1 MFEKKLAAALS
12 AAVLVGAGHMATVSA
27 ATPSL
32 AEAVPE
38 NQRNSHWFSDAEKL
52 LQQAAQR
59 EVNHKRG
66 AAKNVIL
73 FLGDGM
79 GISTVTAGRI
89 FAGQQQGMSGEENL
103 LSFERLPYSGLIKT
117 YNTNQQVP
125 DSAGTMSAI
134 ITGVKT
140 RAGVLS
146 VDQDVARGDCAGSRG
161 HEVTSALKLAALGG
175 KGTGVIT
182 TARVT
187 HATPGATY
195 AHVAERDWEY
205 AAPQGCADIASQF
218 VAFQPGDGL
227 DMLMG
232 GGRRNFLP
240 ESVTDKEGANGK
252 RKDGRNLIEE
262 WKQRYAGGPLRAS
275 YIEDRAGFDKL
286 DTAATDKLLALFD
299 PSHMHY
305 ETDRKNDLAGEPSL
319 SQMTAKGI
327 ELMNKHKDGYFLVVE
342 GGRIDH
348 ANHAGNAY
356 NALNETAEFARA
368 VQVAMDKTDPRD
380 TLIIVTADHSHS
392 LTMSGYAT
400 RGNPILGLV
409 VGNDEHGQP
418 LKKPE
423 LAADG
428 KPFTTIHYAN
438 GKGYAN
444 LGDETDADVR
454 YELPIR
460 AGRGEHTG
468 VDTTKPGYYQEVL
481 VPRDGETHSGE
492 DVGIWARGPSA
503 DLLSGTHE
511 QNMIFHVMAHAGGL
525 LPN

>member
-1 MFEKKLAAALS
+1 MIHKHLAALLS
-12 AAVLVGAGHMATVSA
+12 AAAVLGACNASVAEPA
-27 ATPSL
+27 AGK
-32 AEAVPE
+32 AVLPA
-38 NQRNSHWFSDAEKL
+38 NQLDSHWYADAEKV
-52 LQQAAQR
+52 LQQAEQR
-59 EVNHKRG
+59 QVNHKRG
-66 AAKNVIL
+66 AAKNIIL

-89 FAGQQQGMSGEENL
+89 FAGQQQGKRGEENL

-134 ITGVKT
+134 MTGVKT

-146 VDQDVARGDCAGSRG
+146 VDQNVLRGDCAGSSG
-161 HEVTSALKLAALGG
+161 HELNSALKLAALDG

-195 AHVAERDWEY
+195 ANVAERDWEY
-205 AAPQGCADIASQF
+205 AAPRGCVDIAAQF
-218 VAFQPGDGL
+218 VAFQPGNGL
-227 DMLMG
+227 DLLMG

-240 ESVTDKEGANGK
+240 ESATDEEGAQGK
-252 RKDGRNLIEE
+252 RMDGRNLVDE
-262 WKQRYAGGPLRAS
+262 WKKRYAGGPLRAR
-275 YIEDRAGFDKL
+275 YIADEKGFDKL
-286 DTAATDKLLALFD
+286 DIAHTDKLLALFD

-305 ETDRKNDLAGEPSL
+305 EADRKNDKAGEPSL

-327 ELMNKHKDGYFLVVE
+327 DLLQKHQDGYFLVVE

-380 TLIIVTADHSHS
+380 TLIVVTADHSHS

-409 VGNDEHGQP
+409 VGNDAHGQP
-418 LKKPE
+418 EKKPE
-423 LAADG
+423 LAEDG
-428 KPFTTIHYAN
+428 KPYTTIHYAN

-444 LGDETDADVR
+444 LGDNTDADAR
-454 YELPIR
+454 YDMPTR
-460 AGRGEHTG
+460 AGRMEHAD
-468 VDTTKPGYYQEVL
+468 VDTTKPGYHQEVL

-503 DLLSGTHE
+503 DLLTGTHE
-511 QNMIFHVMAHAGGL
+511 QNLIFHVMVHAGGL
-525 LPN
+525 LAE

>member
-1 MFEKKLAAALS
+1 MIHKTIAAALS
-12 AAVLVGAGHMATVSA
+12 ATVLLSA
-27 ATPSL
+27 CNSYGNSQPAASL
-32 AEAVPE
+32 PK
-38 NQRNSHWFSDAEKL
+38 NQLDSHWYADAEKV
-52 LQQAAQR
+52 LQQAEQR
-59 EVNHKRG
+59 RVNNQRG
-66 AAKNVIL
+66 AAKNIIL

-89 FAGQQQGMSGEENL
+89 FAGQQRGMTGEENL
-103 LSFERLPYSGLIKT
+103 LSFEHLPYSGLIKT

-134 ITGVKT
+134 MTGVKT

-146 VDQDVARGDCAGSRG
+146 VDQEVLRGDCTGSHG
-161 HEVTSALKLAALGG
+161 HELNSALKLAALDG

-195 AHVAERDWEY
+195 ANVAERDWEY
-205 AAPQGCADIASQF
+205 TAPQGCADIASQF

-227 DMLMG
+227 DLLMG

-240 ESVTDKEGANGK
+240 QNVTDEEGAPGK
-252 RKDGRNLIEE
+252 RVDGRNLVDE
-262 WKQRYAGGPLRAS
+262 WKQRYANGPLHAR
-275 YIEDRAGFDKL
+275 YIEDEKGFDKL
-286 DTAATDKLLALFD
+286 DTAHTDKLLALFN
-299 PSHMHY
+299 PSHMRY
-305 ETDRKNDLAGEPSL
+305 EADRKNDRAGEPSL

-327 ELMNKHKDGYFLVVE
+327 ELLQKKHGQQGYFLVVE

-348 ANHAGNAY
+348 ASHAGNAY
-356 NALNETAEFARA
+356 NALNETAEFSRA
-368 VQVAMDKTDPRD
+368 VQVAMDNTDARD

-392 LTMSGYAT
+392 LTMAGYAT
-400 RGNPILGLV
+400 RGNPILGYV

-418 LKKPE
+418 QKKPE
-423 LAADG
+423 LAEDG
-428 KPFTTIHYAN
+428 KPYTTIHYAN

-444 LGDETDADVR
+444 LGDETDADAR
-454 YELPIR
+454 YDLPTR
-460 AGRGEHTG
+460 AGRIEHAD
-468 VDTTKPGYYQEVL
+468 VDTTEPGYHQEVL

-503 DLLSGTHE
+503 DLLTGTHE
-511 QNMIFHVMAHAGGL
+511 QNLIFHVMVHAGGL
-525 LPN
+525 LPE